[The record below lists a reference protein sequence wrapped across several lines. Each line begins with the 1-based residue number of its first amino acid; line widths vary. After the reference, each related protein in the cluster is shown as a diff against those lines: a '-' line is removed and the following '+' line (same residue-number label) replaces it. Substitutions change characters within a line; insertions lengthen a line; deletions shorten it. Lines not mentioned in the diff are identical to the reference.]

1 MKTSLYL
8 TLMLVLCMVSSVQA
22 THIQSGYISYT
33 TDPQNPR
40 KFDFTMIMFNRGA
53 SPADD
58 PFVFLNMGDGDGNS
72 IRVDRASKIAY
83 SKHYMKSTY
92 NWSYTY
98 AAFGNYT
105 VTWTGENRN
114 NGIINMPAPS
124 DLLTFQIYTNVRV
137 GAGTQNLHGAKLAG
151 APISIAYAGEP
162 WTHNLLA
169 YDADGDQLLYQL
181 VTPKYRS
188 PTQASA
194 NVPGYFTPPGLTV
207 SEFGELYWENPTD
220 KGEYV
225 IAVRVTEL
233 RDGREIGSMVVDLYF
248 LVSERTS
255 QPKLSLLNKD
265 RLTLNN
271 DGSLQTWPGEPV
283 KLEFYIRKSPNSD
296 LPLIA
301 RKFGEIDTLQLVDA
315 TLVSRDT
322 LSGLAVTYTFTP
334 SASMERSEPYLVGV
348 RGNPVENVPDY
359 QGQLNVE
366 HDWAFAYVYVG
377 EQRRPLSSG
386 DDLTPGI
393 LKPYPNPVGER
404 FTLEAPN
411 LPALHLHVRDV
422 TGKVV
427 GSYALKPGTN
437 SLTRP
442 QNLAAGVYFYTLTS
456 RLVPVGSGKLVLQ

>member
-8 TLMLVLCMVSSVQA
+8 TLMLVLCMASSVKA
-22 THIQSGYISYT
+22 THIYSGYITYT

-40 KFDFTMIMFNRGA
+40 KFDFTMTIFNRGA

-58 PFVFLNMGDGDGNS
+58 PFVFMSMGDGNL
-72 IRVDRASKIAY
+72 IRVERVARTLY
-83 SKHYMKSTY
+83 SKHYVKSTY
-92 NWSYTY
+92 TWSHTY
-98 AAFGNYT
+98 AGFGNYT

-114 NGIINMPAPS
+114 AAIINMPAPS
-124 DLLTFQIYTNVRV
+124 DQLTFQIYTTVRV
-137 GAGTQNLHGAKLAG
+137 GAGMQNRHGAKLAG
-151 APISIAYAGEP
+151 APVTIAYTGEP

-188 PTQASA
+188 PTHNSVD
-194 NVPGYFTPPGLTV
+194 VPGYWTPQGLTV
-207 SEFGELYWENPTD
+207 SEFGELHWENPIT

-233 RDGREIGSMVVDLYF
+233 RDGREIGSMVVDLSF
-248 LVSERTS
+248 LVSERTD

-265 RLTLNN
+265 RLTVNN
-271 DGSLQTWPGEPV
+271 DGSIQTWPGQPV
-283 KLEFYIRKSPNSD
+283 KLEFYMRKNPTSD

-301 RKFGEIDTLQLVDA
+301 RQFGEIDTLQLVDA
-315 TLVSRDT
+315 TLASRDT
-322 LSGLAVTYTFTP
+322 LNGLALTYTFTP
-334 SASMERSEPYLVGV
+334 SPAMERTEPYLIGV
-348 RGNPVENVPDY
+348 RGNPIETAPDH
-359 QGQLNVE
+359 QTHFKVE

-386 DDLTPGI
+386 DDFTPGR
-393 LKPYPNPVGER
+393 LKPYPNPAGNR
-404 FTLEAPN
+404 FTVEAPN

-427 GSYALKPGTN
+427 GSYPLQPGAN
-437 SLTRP
+437 NLSRP
-442 QNLAAGVYFYTLTS
+442 AHLAAGVYFYTLTS
-456 RLVPVGSGKLVLQ
+456 RLASVSSGKLVLH